1 MADDTV
7 IEAPS
12 EGQPQEN
19 QDQTEKKGQDTTQ
32 STTQKLEGKSGEELI
47 KMYGELER
55 KVGEMGSELGQ
66 KRQFESQMSV
76 VLQAIYNDPDLT
88 DKVKKEIAKVSGQ
101 KPQENKT
108 EDRKPDAN
116 GDVRKALEG
125 QIMNDFSA
133 KYGLNSL
140 ENDKRAEVF
149 KGIADQL
156 ADMVDPGGTKSVAE
170 VLDGIDLTKLPGM
183 LEKAYILA
191 DRDGKITEA
200 ANESMKKAD
209 INRAAKFG
217 SISSSN
223 GVSDT
228 ESLTPD
234 EKETARKLG
243 ISEDKYLTQKKAI
256 NTKQ

>member
-1 MADDTV
+1 MADEQIV
-7 IEAPS
+7 APS
-12 EGQPQEN
+12 DGQPQQP
-19 QDQTEKKGQDTTQ
+19 QDQVQQPSQEPTKPVTPE
-32 STTQKLEGKSGEELI
+32 KLEGKSGEELI

-55 KVGEMGSELGQ
+55 KTGEMGAELGQ
-66 KRQFESQMSV
+66 KREFEKQMSI
-76 VLQAIYNDPDLT
+76 VLQAIYADPDLT
-88 DKVKKEIAKVSGQ
+88 DKVKKEIAKLSGE
-101 KPQENKT
+101 KPKGDTTPE
-108 EDRKPDAN
+108 RKPDTN
-116 GDVRKALEG
+116 SDVRKALEG

-140 ENDKRAEVF
+140 EADKKSEVF
-149 KGIADQL
+149 RGIADQL
-156 ADMVDPGGTKSVAE
+156 ADMIDPGGNKSVAE

-223 GVSDT
+223 GVSDS

-234 EKETARKLG
+234 ERETARKLD
-243 ISEDKYLTQKKAI
+243 ISEDKYLAQKKAI